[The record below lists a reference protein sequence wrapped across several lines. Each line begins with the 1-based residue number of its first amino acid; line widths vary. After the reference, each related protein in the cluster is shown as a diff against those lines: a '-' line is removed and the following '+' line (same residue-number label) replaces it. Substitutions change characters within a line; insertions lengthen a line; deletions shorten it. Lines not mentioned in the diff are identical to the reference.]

1 MTTVYLYGHLGR
13 KFGHRWSLDVSS
25 PAEAVRAL
33 MANRSDFH
41 AYMVQHSA
49 PGYRVFVGADPIRGV
64 ERLGDPI
71 GRQAIKIVPVVAG
84 AAKDPTIGII
94 VGAIIVIAAVVSLQV
109 YAVPLGL
116 TVATGAGAAATTSL
130 TIAGQLVLSAGFIGA
145 GLVVGGLSQLLA
157 GTPKAPGISEKEA
170 NRPSFLFNGVV
181 NTTAQGHPVPVGYGR
196 MRVGSAVISAG
207 ITTEDIAP

>member
-13 KFGHRWSLDVSS
+13 KFGNRWSLNVSS
-25 PAEAVRAL
+25 PAEAVRAI
-33 MANRSDFH
+33 MANRPDFQ

-49 PGYRVFVGADPIRGV
+49 PGYRVFVGPDPIRGA

-71 GRQAIKIVPVVAG
+71 GRQAIKIVPVLAG

-94 VGAIIVIAAVVSLQV
+94 VGTLIIIASVVSFQ
-109 YAVPLGL
+109 YYG
-116 TVATGAGAAATTSL
+116 
-130 TIAGQLVLSAGFIGA
+130 ISAGVALMAGSMGA
-145 GLVVGGLSQLLA
+145 GLVVGGISQLLA
-157 GTPKAPGISEKEA
+157 VTPKAPDISEKEA
-170 NRPSFLFNGVV
+170 NRPSFLFNSVV

>member
-13 KFGHRWSLDVSS
+13 RFGFRFRLDVSS
-25 PAEAVRAL
+25 PAEAVRAII
-33 MANRSDFH
+33 ANCPDFQ
-41 AYMVQHSA
+41 AYMIQHSA
-49 PGYRVFVGADPIRGV
+49 PGYQVFVGPEPIRGA

-71 GRQAIKIVPVVAG
+71 GRQSIKIVPVIAG

-94 VGAIIVIAAVVSLQV
+94 VGAIIVIAAVVSFQP

-116 TVATGAGAAATTSL
+116 TTAAGGL
-130 TIAGQLVLSAGFIGA
+130 TVAGQLVLTAGFIGA
-145 GLVVGGLSQLLA
+145 GLVVGGVSQLLA

-181 NTTAQGHPVPVGYGR
+181 NTTAQGHPVPIGYGR

>member
-1 MTTVYLYGHLGR
+1 MTAVYLYGALGR

-25 PAEAVRAL
+25 PGEAVRAI
-33 MANRSDFH
+33 MANRPDFQS
-41 AYMVQHSA
+41 YMVKHSA
-49 PGYRVFVGADPIRGV
+49 PGYQVFVGPDPIRGP

-71 GRQAIKIVPVVAG
+71 GRQAIKIVPVLAG

-94 VGAIIVIAAVVSLQV
+94 VGTLIIIASVVSFQYYGV
-109 YAVPLGL
+109 
-116 TVATGAGAAATTSL
+116 
-130 TIAGQLVLSAGFIGA
+130 SAGVALMAGSMGA
-145 GLVVGGLSQLLA
+145 GLVVGGISQLLA
-157 GTPKAPGISEKEA
+157 GTPKAPDISEKEA

-181 NTTAQGHPVPVGYGR
+181 NTTSQGHPVPVGYGR

>member
-1 MTTVYLYGHLGR
+1 
-13 KFGHRWSLDVSS
+13 
-25 PAEAVRAL
+25 
-33 MANRSDFH
+33 MANRPDFQ
-41 AYMVQHSA
+41 AYMIQHST
-49 PGYRVFVGADPIRGV
+49 PGYQVFVGPDPIRGV

-94 VGAIIVIAAVVSLQV
+94 VGAIIVIAAVVSFQY

-116 TVATGAGAAATTSL
+116 TAAGVGGATSL
-130 TIAGQLVLSAGFIGA
+130 TVAGQLVLSAGFIGA

-207 ITTEDIAP
+207 ISTEDIAP

>member
-13 KFGHRWSLDVSS
+13 TFGHRWHLDVAS

-33 MANRSDFH
+33 MANRRDFH

-49 PGYRVFVGADPIRGV
+49 PGYRVFVGADPIRDV
-64 ERLGDPI
+64 ERLSDPI

-94 VGAIIVIAAVVSLQV
+94 VGAILVAAVVISFQYEFLPF
-109 YAVPLGL
+109 ALTAAGAGGTTTL
-116 TVATGAGAAATTSL
+116 TVAGQIAL
-130 TIAGQLVLSAGFIGA
+130 TAGFIGA
-145 GLVVGGLSQLLA
+145 GMVVGGVSQLLA
-157 GTPKAPGISEKEA
+157 GTPKAPGISEKDA

-181 NTTAQGHPVPVGYGR
+181 NTTAQGHPVPIGYGR

>member
-13 KFGHRWSLDVSS
+13 RFGHRWSLDVSS
-25 PAEAVRAL
+25 PAEAVRAI
-33 MANRSDFH
+33 MANRPDFH
-41 AYMVQHSA
+41 AYMIQHSA
-49 PGYRVFVGADPIRGV
+49 PGYQVFVGQDPVRGAD
-64 ERLGDPI
+64 RLGDPI
-71 GRQAIKIVPVVAG
+71 GRQAIKIVPVIAG

-94 VGAIIVIAAVVSLQV
+94 VGAIIVIAAVVSFQY

-116 TVATGAGAAATTSL
+116 TTAAGTL
-130 TIAGQLVLSAGFIGA
+130 TVTGQLVMAAGFMGA
-145 GLVVGGLSQLLA
+145 GMVAGGISQLLA
-157 GTPKAPGISEKEA
+157 GTPQAPGISEKEA
-170 NRPSFLFNGVV
+170 NRPSFMFSGVV